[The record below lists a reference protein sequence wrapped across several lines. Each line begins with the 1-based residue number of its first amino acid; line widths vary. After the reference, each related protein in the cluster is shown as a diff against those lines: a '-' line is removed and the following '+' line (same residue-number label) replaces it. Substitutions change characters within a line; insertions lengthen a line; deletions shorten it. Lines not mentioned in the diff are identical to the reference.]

1 MTSRALTAAL
11 VAGALPLTACGTQS
25 PGEPGDD
32 NLQVA
37 AAFYPLAFASE
48 LAGGGDVTVENLTTP
63 GMEAHDLELSPKQI
77 VALTEADVVVYLA
90 GFQPAVDDAVAQSDS
105 QHVIEVSGFAD
116 LTEPVGHDHNDH
128 ADDDHDHGA
137 HEHGDEGHEGHDHGE
152 LDPHF
157 WLDPTR
163 LAKVVEAIAD
173 ELGAIDPAAAETFAA
188 NAAAGAE
195 ELAALDEEF
204 ATGLAEC
211 ERREIFVSHA
221 AFGYLTE
228 RYDLE
233 QVSVAGLSPDA
244 EPSPSRIAEVQE
256 LAREHGATTIFFE
269 SRASDAVAQSI
280 AGDLGLRTA
289 VLDPLEA
296 LTEQSAG
303 EDYPAVMRANLEA
316 IRDANGCS

>member
-1 MTSRALTAAL
+1 MTSRALAAAI
-11 VAGALPLTACGTQS
+11 VAGALALTACGSQS
-25 PGEPGDD
+25 PDTSPDD

-48 LAGGGDVTVENLTTP
+48 LAGGEDVTVENLTTP
-63 GMEAHDLELSPKQI
+63 GMEAHDLELSPQQI

-116 LTEPVGHDHNDH
+116 LTEHAGHEHE
-128 ADDDHDHGA
+128 DHDHGTEG
-137 HEHGDEGHEGHDHGE
+137 HEEEDHEGHDHGE
-152 LDPHF
+152 MDPHF

-163 LAKVVEAIAD
+163 LAQVVEAIAA
-173 ELGAIDPAAAETFAA
+173 ELGEIQPDAAEAFTA
-188 NAAAGAE
+188 NATAGAE
-195 ELAALDEEF
+195 LLTALDEEF
-204 ATGLAEC
+204 TTGLAEC

-221 AFGYLTE
+221 AFGYLTA

-233 QVSVAGLSPDA
+233 QISVAGLSPDA

-269 SRASDAVAQSI
+269 SRASDAVAESI
-280 AGDLGLRTA
+280 AGDLGLHTA

-303 EDYPAVMRANLEA
+303 EDYPAVMRTNLEA